1 MKHIFGYKREVA
13 IMKIVFMGTP
23 DFAVPSLK
31 KMIEKF
37 NVSAIVT
44 QPDKPSGRGKK
55 VSISPIKEVG
65 LSNEIPIFQPEKIR
79 TDSVIINKLK
89 ELKPDFII
97 VVAYGQILTKEI
109 LDIPRLGC
117 ICLHASLLP
126 MYRGSAPI
134 NWCLING
141 ETKTGNTT
149 ILMDTGIDTGD
160 MLMRS
165 EVEISESMTAG
176 ELYNLLKI
184 NGAELLEETIN
195 GIITGKICGIKQ
207 PNDGSSY
214 VKMLNKQ
221 MANINWNDSSTNI
234 HNLIR
239 GLSSWPYKNINSWPT
254 AYTYYKDIPFKIF
267 KSKSLEANIIDPP
280 GYIIDAN
287 DEGIKVA
294 TKNGILI
301 IEILQ
306 FPGGKPL
313 EVKEFLKGNKIEK
326 GIILS

>member
-1 MKHIFGYKREVA
+1 
-13 IMKIVFMGTP
+13 MKIVFMGTP

-31 KMIEKF
+31 KMIEKY
-37 NVSAIVT
+37 NVSAIIT

-65 LSNEIPIFQPEKIR
+65 LSNQIPIFQPEKIR

-89 ELKPDFII
+89 EIEPDFII

-160 MLMRS
+160 MLMKS
-165 EVEISESMTAG
+165 EVDISESMTAG

-221 MANINWNDSSTNI
+221 MAKIDWNDSSINI

-254 AYTYYKDIPFKIF
+254 AYTYYKDIPVKIF
-267 KSKSLEANIIDPP
+267 KSKSLEANIINPP
-280 GYIIDAN
+280 GYIIDTN

>member
-1 MKHIFGYKREVA
+1 
-13 IMKIVFMGTP
+13 MKIVFMGTP

-109 LDIPRLGC
+109 LDIPRIGC

-141 ETKTGNTT
+141 EIKTGNTT

-160 MLMRS
+160 MLMKS

-207 PNDGSSY
+207 PNNGSSY

-221 MANINWNDSSTNI
+221 IAKINWNDSSINI

-254 AYTYYKDIPFKIF
+254 AYTYYKDIPVKIF

-280 GYIIDAN
+280 GYIIDSN

>member
-1 MKHIFGYKREVA
+1 
-13 IMKIVFMGTP
+13 MKIVFMGTP

-141 ETKTGNTT
+141 EIKTGNTT
-149 ILMDTGIDTGD
+149 ILMNTGIDTGN

-254 AYTYYKDIPFKIF
+254 AYTYYKDIPVKIF

>member
-1 MKHIFGYKREVA
+1 
-13 IMKIVFMGTP
+13 MKIVFMGTP
-23 DFAVPSLK
+23 DFAVSSLK

-55 VSISPIKEVG
+55 VSISPIKKVG

-195 GIITGKICGIKQ
+195 GIITGKICGVKQ

-221 MANINWNDSSTNI
+221 MAKINWNDSSTNI

-280 GYIIDAN
+280 GYIIDAAN

>member
-1 MKHIFGYKREVA
+1 
-13 IMKIVFMGTP
+13 MKIVFMGTP

-195 GIITGKICGIKQ
+195 GIITGKICGVKQ

-221 MANINWNDSSTNI
+221 MAKINWNDSSTNI

-280 GYIIDAN
+280 GCIIDAN
-287 DEGIKVA
+287 DEGIKVT
-294 TKNGILI
+294 TKNDILI

-306 FPGGKPL
+306 FPGGKLL

>member
-1 MKHIFGYKREVA
+1 
-13 IMKIVFMGTP
+13 MKIVFMGTP

-31 KMIEKF
+31 KMIEKY

-44 QPDKPSGRGKK
+44 QPDKPSGTGKK

-65 LSNEIPIFQPEKIR
+65 LSNKIPIFQPEKIR

-176 ELYNLLKI
+176 ELYNLLKV

-207 PNDGSSY
+207 PNNGSSY
-214 VKMLNKQ
+214 VKMLNKE
-221 MANINWNDSSTNI
+221 MAKINWNDSSTNI

-294 TKNGILI
+294 TKKGILI

>member
-1 MKHIFGYKREVA
+1 
-13 IMKIVFMGTP
+13 MKIVFMGTP

-31 KMIEKF
+31 KMIEKY

-149 ILMDTGIDTGD
+149 MLMDTGIDTGD

-176 ELYNLLKI
+176 ELYNLLKV

-207 PNDGSSY
+207 QNDGSSY

-221 MANINWNDSSTNI
+221 MAKINWNDSSTNI

-254 AYTYYKDIPFKIF
+254 AYTYYKDIPVKIF
-267 KSKSLEANIIDPP
+267 KSKSLEANIINPP

>member
-1 MKHIFGYKREVA
+1 
-13 IMKIVFMGTP
+13 MKIVFMGTP
-23 DFAVPSLK
+23 DFSVPSLK
-31 KMIEKF
+31 KMIEKY

-44 QPDKPSGRGKK
+44 QPDKPSGRGNKL
-55 VSISPIKEVG
+55 SISPIKEVG
-65 LSNEIPIFQPEKIR
+65 LSNQITIFQPEKIR
-79 TDSVIINKLK
+79 TDSVIIDKLK

-165 EVEISESMTAG
+165 EVDISESMTAG

-184 NGAELLEETIN
+184 NGAELLEKTIN

-207 PNDGSSY
+207 PNDGRSY

-221 MANINWNDSSTNI
+221 MAKIDWNDSSINI

-254 AYTYYKDIPFKIF
+254 AYTYYKDIPVKIF
-267 KSKSLEANIIDPP
+267 KSKSLEANIINPP

-326 GIILS
+326 GVILS

>member
-1 MKHIFGYKREVA
+1 
-13 IMKIVFMGTP
+13 MKIVFMGTP
-23 DFAVPSLK
+23 DFSVPSLK
-31 KMIEKF
+31 KMIEKY

-89 ELKPDFII
+89 EIEPDFII

-195 GIITGKICGIKQ
+195 GIITGKICGVKQ

-221 MANINWNDSSTNI
+221 MAKIDWNDSSTNI

-254 AYTYYKDIPFKIF
+254 AYTYYKDIPVKIF

>member
-1 MKHIFGYKREVA
+1 MKYIFGYKREVA

-31 KMIEKF
+31 KMIEKY

-65 LSNEIPIFQPEKIR
+65 LSNKIPIFQPEKIR

-176 ELYNLLKI
+176 ELYNLLKV

-207 PNDGSSY
+207 PNNGSSY

-221 MANINWNDSSTNI
+221 MAKIDWNDSSTNI

-254 AYTYYKDIPFKIF
+254 AYTYYKDIPVKIF

-294 TKNGILI
+294 TKKGILI

>member
-1 MKHIFGYKREVA
+1 
-13 IMKIVFMGTP
+13 MKIVFMGTP

-31 KMIEKF
+31 KMIENF

-195 GIITGKICGIKQ
+195 GIITGKICGVKQ

-214 VKMLNKQ
+214 VKMLNKE
-221 MANINWNDSSTNI
+221 MAKINWNDSSTNI

-306 FPGGKPL
+306 FPGGKLL

>member
-1 MKHIFGYKREVA
+1 
-13 IMKIVFMGTP
+13 MKIVFMGTP

-31 KMIEKF
+31 KMIEKY

-65 LSNEIPIFQPEKIR
+65 LSNKIPIFQPEKIR

-176 ELYNLLKI
+176 ELYNLLKV

-207 PNDGSSY
+207 PNNGSSY

-221 MANINWNDSSTNI
+221 MAKIDWNDSSTNI

-254 AYTYYKDIPFKIF
+254 AYTYYKDIPVKIF

-294 TKNGILI
+294 TKKGILI

-326 GIILS
+326 GVILS

>member
-1 MKHIFGYKREVA
+1 
-13 IMKIVFMGTP
+13 MKIVFMGTP

-31 KMIEKF
+31 KMIEKY

-65 LSNEIPIFQPEKIR
+65 LSNQIPIFQPEKIR

-89 ELKPDFII
+89 EIEPDFII

-195 GIITGKICGIKQ
+195 GIIAGKICGVKQ

-221 MANINWNDSSTNI
+221 IAKIDWNDSSTNI

>member
-1 MKHIFGYKREVA
+1 
-13 IMKIVFMGTP
+13 MKIVFMGTP

-31 KMIEKF
+31 KMIEKY

-55 VSISPIKEVG
+55 ITISPVKEVG
-65 LSNEIPIFQPEKIR
+65 LLNQIPIFQPEKIR
-79 TDSVIINKLK
+79 TDSIVIEKLK
-89 ELKPDFII
+89 EIKPDFII
-97 VVAYGQILTKEI
+97 VVAYGQIITKEI

-126 MYRGSAPI
+126 MYRGSSPI
-134 NWCLING
+134 NWSLING
-141 ETKTGNTT
+141 EIRTGNTT

-160 MLMRS
+160 MLMKS
-165 EVEISESMTAG
+165 EFDIPESMTAG
-176 ELYNLLKI
+176 ELYNLLKT
-184 NGAELLEETIN
+184 NGAELLEETIA
-195 GIITGKICGIKQ
+195 GIASGKISGVKQ
-207 PNDGSSY
+207 QSEESSY
-214 VKMLNKQ
+214 IKMLNKE
-221 MANINWNDSSTNI
+221 MARINWNDSSINI

-254 AYTYYKDIPFKIF
+254 AHTYYKDIPIKIF
-267 KSKSLEANIIDPP
+267 KSKSLESNIIKPP
-280 GYIIDAN
+280 GYIIEAN
-287 DEGIKVA
+287 NDGIAVA
-294 TKNGILI
+294 TNNGILI

-326 GIILS
+326 GVILT

>member
-1 MKHIFGYKREVA
+1 
-13 IMKIVFMGTP
+13 MKIVFMGTP

-65 LSNEIPIFQPEKIR
+65 LSNQIPIFQPEKIR

-89 ELKPDFII
+89 EIEPDFII

-176 ELYNLLKI
+176 ELYNLLKV

-207 PNDGSSY
+207 QNDGSSY

-221 MANINWNDSSTNI
+221 MAKIDWNDSSTNI

-254 AYTYYKDIPFKIF
+254 AYTYYKDIPVKIF

-294 TKNGILI
+294 TKKGILI

>member
-1 MKHIFGYKREVA
+1 
-13 IMKIVFMGTP
+13 MKIVFMGTP

-221 MANINWNDSSTNI
+221 MAKIDWNDSSTNI

-254 AYTYYKDIPFKIF
+254 AYTYYKDIPVKIF
-267 KSKSLEANIIDPP
+267 KSKSLESNIIDPP

-294 TKNGILI
+294 TKKGILI

-306 FPGGKPL
+306 FPGRKPL

>member
-1 MKHIFGYKREVA
+1 
-13 IMKIVFMGTP
+13 MKIVFMGTP
-23 DFAVPSLK
+23 DFSVPSLK
-31 KMIEKF
+31 KMIEKY

-44 QPDKPSGRGKK
+44 QPDKPSGRGNKL
-55 VSISPIKEVG
+55 SISPIKEVG
-65 LSNEIPIFQPEKIR
+65 LSNQITIFQPEKIR
-79 TDSVIINKLK
+79 TDSVIIDKLK

-160 MLMRS
+160 MLMKS
-165 EVEISESMTAG
+165 EVDISESMTAG

-195 GIITGKICGIKQ
+195 RIITGKICGIKQ

-221 MANINWNDSSTNI
+221 MAKIDWNDSSINI

-254 AYTYYKDIPFKIF
+254 AYTYYKDIPVKIF
-267 KSKSLEANIIDPP
+267 KSKSLEANIINPP

-326 GIILS
+326 GVILS

>member
-1 MKHIFGYKREVA
+1 
-13 IMKIVFMGTP
+13 MKIVFMGTP
-23 DFAVPSLK
+23 DFSVPSLK

-44 QPDKPSGRGKK
+44 QPDKPSGRGNKL
-55 VSISPIKEVG
+55 STSPIKEVG
-65 LSNEIPIFQPEKIR
+65 LSNQITIFQPEKIR
-79 TDSVIINKLK
+79 TDSVIIDKLK

-160 MLMRS
+160 MLMKS
-165 EVEISESMTAG
+165 EVDISESMTAG

-207 PNDGSSY
+207 SNDGSSY

-221 MANINWNDSSTNI
+221 MAKIDWNDSSINI

-239 GLSSWPYKNINSWPT
+239 GLSSWPYKNINS
-254 AYTYYKDIPFKIF
+254 
-267 KSKSLEANIIDPP
+267 
-280 GYIIDAN
+280 
-287 DEGIKVA
+287 
-294 TKNGILI
+294 
-301 IEILQ
+301 
-306 FPGGKPL
+306 
-313 EVKEFLKGNKIEK
+313 
-326 GIILS
+326 

>member
-1 MKHIFGYKREVA
+1 
-13 IMKIVFMGTP
+13 MKIVFMGTP

-195 GIITGKICGIKQ
+195 GIITGKICGVKQ

>member
-1 MKHIFGYKREVA
+1 
-13 IMKIVFMGTP
+13 MKIVFMGTP

-149 ILMDTGIDTGD
+149 MLMDTGIDTGD

-165 EVEISESMTAG
+165 EVDISESMTAG

-195 GIITGKICGIKQ
+195 GIITGKICGVKQ

-221 MANINWNDSSTNI
+221 MAKIDWNDSSTNI

-254 AYTYYKDIPFKIF
+254 AYTYYKDIPVKIF
-267 KSKSLEANIIDPP
+267 KSKSLEADIIDPP

-313 EVKEFLKGNKIEK
+313 EVKEFLKGNKIEN
-326 GIILS
+326 GVILS

>member
-1 MKHIFGYKREVA
+1 
-13 IMKIVFMGTP
+13 MKIVFMGTP

-221 MANINWNDSSTNI
+221 MAKINWNDSSINI

-254 AYTYYKDIPFKIF
+254 AYTYYKDIPVKIF

-294 TKNGILI
+294 TKKGILI

>member
-1 MKHIFGYKREVA
+1 
-13 IMKIVFMGTP
+13 MKIVFMGTP

-176 ELYNLLKI
+176 ELYNLLKV

-214 VKMLNKQ
+214 VKMLKKQ
-221 MANINWNDSSTNI
+221 MAKINWNDSSINI

-254 AYTYYKDIPFKIF
+254 AYTYYKDIPVKIF

-301 IEILQ
+301 IEILK

>member
-1 MKHIFGYKREVA
+1 
-13 IMKIVFMGTP
+13 MKIVFMGTP
-23 DFAVPSLK
+23 DFSVPSLK

-55 VSISPIKEVG
+55 VSISPIKEIG
-65 LSNEIPIFQPEKIR
+65 LSNKIPIFQPEKIR

-89 ELKPDFII
+89 EIEPDFII

-195 GIITGKICGIKQ
+195 GIITGKICGVKQ

-221 MANINWNDSSTNI
+221 MAKINWNDSSTNI

>member
-1 MKHIFGYKREVA
+1 
-13 IMKIVFMGTP
+13 MKIVFMGTP

-37 NVSAIVT
+37 NVSAIIT

-65 LSNEIPIFQPEKIR
+65 LSNQIPIFQPEKIR

-165 EVEISESMTAG
+165 EIEISESMTAG

-184 NGAELLEETIN
+184 NGAELLEKTIN

-221 MANINWNDSSTNI
+221 MAKIDWNDSSINI

-254 AYTYYKDIPFKIF
+254 AYTYYKDIPVKIF
-267 KSKSLEANIIDPP
+267 KSKSLESNIINPP

-287 DEGIKVA
+287 DKGIKVA

-301 IEILQ
+301 IEVLQ

>member
-1 MKHIFGYKREVA
+1 
-13 IMKIVFMGTP
+13 MKIVFMGTP

-37 NVSAIVT
+37 NVSAIIT

-149 ILMDTGIDTGD
+149 MLMDTGIDTGD

-165 EVEISESMTAG
+165 EIEISESMTAG

-221 MANINWNDSSTNI
+221 MAKINWNDSSINI

-254 AYTYYKDIPFKIF
+254 AYTYYKDIPVKIF
-267 KSKSLEANIIDPP
+267 KSKSLEADIINPP

-287 DEGIKVA
+287 AEGIKVA

>member
-1 MKHIFGYKREVA
+1 
-13 IMKIVFMGTP
+13 MKIVFMGTP
-23 DFAVPSLK
+23 DFSVPSLK
-31 KMIEKF
+31 KMIEKY

-44 QPDKPSGRGKK
+44 QPDKPSGRGNKL
-55 VSISPIKEVG
+55 SISPIKEVG
-65 LSNEIPIFQPEKIR
+65 LSNQITIFQPEKIR
-79 TDSVIINKLK
+79 ADSVIIDKLK

-160 MLMRS
+160 MLMKS
-165 EVEISESMTAG
+165 EVDISESMTAG

-221 MANINWNDSSTNI
+221 MAKIDWNDSSINI

-254 AYTYYKDIPFKIF
+254 AYTYYKDIPVKIF
-267 KSKSLEANIIDPP
+267 KSKSLEANIINPP

-326 GIILS
+326 GVILS

>member
-1 MKHIFGYKREVA
+1 
-13 IMKIVFMGTP
+13 MKIVFMGTP

-37 NVSAIVT
+37 NVSAIIT

-55 VSISPIKEVG
+55 LTISPIKEVG

-141 ETKTGNTT
+141 EIKTGNTT
-149 ILMDTGIDTGD
+149 ILMDTSIDTGD

-195 GIITGKICGIKQ
+195 GIIAGKICGIKQ

-254 AYTYYKDIPFKIF
+254 AYTYYKDIPVKIF

>member
-1 MKHIFGYKREVA
+1 
-13 IMKIVFMGTP
+13 MKIVFMGTP

-31 KMIEKF
+31 KMIEQF

-117 ICLHASLLP
+117 ICLHTSLLP

-221 MANINWNDSSTNI
+221 MAKINWNDSSINI

-254 AYTYYKDIPFKIF
+254 AYTYYKDIPVKIF

>member
-1 MKHIFGYKREVA
+1 
-13 IMKIVFMGTP
+13 MKIVFMGTP

-31 KMIEKF
+31 KMIEQF

-55 VSISPIKEVG
+55 VSISPLKEVG

-117 ICLHASLLP
+117 ICLHTSLLP

-221 MANINWNDSSTNI
+221 MAKINWNDSSINI

-254 AYTYYKDIPFKIF
+254 AYTYYKDIPVKIF

>member
-1 MKHIFGYKREVA
+1 
-13 IMKIVFMGTP
+13 MKIVFMGTP

-65 LSNEIPIFQPEKIR
+65 LSNKIPIFQPEKIR

-89 ELKPDFII
+89 EIEPDFII

-165 EVEISESMTAG
+165 ELEISESMTAG

-195 GIITGKICGIKQ
+195 GIIIGKICGVKQ

-221 MANINWNDSSTNI
+221 MAKIDWNDSSINI

-254 AYTYYKDIPFKIF
+254 AYTYYKDIPVKIF
-267 KSKSLEANIIDPP
+267 KSKSLEANIINPP

>member
-1 MKHIFGYKREVA
+1 
-13 IMKIVFMGTP
+13 MKIVFMGTP

-65 LSNEIPIFQPEKIR
+65 LSNQIPIFQPEKIR

-89 ELKPDFII
+89 EIEPDFII

-149 ILMDTGIDTGD
+149 ILMNTGIDTGD

-195 GIITGKICGIKQ
+195 GIITGKICGVKQ

-221 MANINWNDSSTNI
+221 MAKINWNDSSTNI

-326 GIILS
+326 GVILS

>member
-1 MKHIFGYKREVA
+1 
-13 IMKIVFMGTP
+13 MKIVFMGTP

-31 KMIEKF
+31 KMIEKY

-65 LSNEIPIFQPEKIR
+65 LSNKIPIFQPEKIR

-176 ELYNLLKI
+176 ELYNLLKV

-207 PNDGSSY
+207 PNNGSSY

-221 MANINWNDSSTNI
+221 MAKIDWNDSSTNI

-267 KSKSLEANIIDPP
+267 KSKSLEADIIDPP

>member
-1 MKHIFGYKREVA
+1 
-13 IMKIVFMGTP
+13 MKIVFMGTP

-65 LSNEIPIFQPEKIR
+65 LSNQIPIFQPEKIR

-195 GIITGKICGIKQ
+195 GIISGKICGVKQ

-221 MANINWNDSSTNI
+221 IAKIDWNDSSTNI

>member
-1 MKHIFGYKREVA
+1 
-13 IMKIVFMGTP
+13 MKIVFMGTP

-195 GIITGKICGIKQ
+195 GIITGKICGVKQ

-221 MANINWNDSSTNI
+221 MAKINWNDSSTNI

-267 KSKSLEANIIDPP
+267 KSKLLEANIIDPP

>member
-1 MKHIFGYKREVA
+1 
-13 IMKIVFMGTP
+13 MKIVFMGTP

-65 LSNEIPIFQPEKIR
+65 LSNQIPIFQPEKIR

-89 ELKPDFII
+89 EIEPDFII

-134 NWCLING
+134 NWCLINR

-195 GIITGKICGIKQ
+195 GIIAGKICGVKQ

-221 MANINWNDSSTNI
+221 IAKIDWNDSSTNI

>member
-1 MKHIFGYKREVA
+1 
-13 IMKIVFMGTP
+13 MKIVFMGTP

-31 KMIEKF
+31 KMIEKY

-55 VSISPIKEVG
+55 ITISPVKEVG
-65 LSNEIPIFQPEKIR
+65 LLNQIPIFQPEKIR
-79 TDSVIINKLK
+79 TDSIVIEKLK
-89 ELKPDFII
+89 EIKPDFII
-97 VVAYGQILTKEI
+97 VVAYGQIITKEI

-126 MYRGSAPI
+126 MYRGSSPI
-134 NWCLING
+134 NWSLING
-141 ETKTGNTT
+141 EIRTGNTT

-160 MLMRS
+160 MLMKS
-165 EVEISESMTAG
+165 EFDIPESMTAG
-176 ELYNLLKI
+176 ELYNLLKT
-184 NGAELLEETIN
+184 NGAELLEETID
-195 GIITGKICGIKQ
+195 GIASGKISGVKQ
-207 PNDGSSY
+207 QSEESSY
-214 VKMLNKQ
+214 IKMLNKE
-221 MANINWNDSSTNI
+221 MARINWNDSSINI

-254 AYTYYKDIPFKIF
+254 AHTYYKDIPIKIF
-267 KSKSLEANIIDPP
+267 KSKSLESNIIKPP
-280 GYIIDAN
+280 GYIIEAN
-287 DEGIKVA
+287 NDGIAVA
-294 TKNGILI
+294 TNNGILI

-326 GIILS
+326 GVILT

>member
-1 MKHIFGYKREVA
+1 
-13 IMKIVFMGTP
+13 MKIVFMGTP

-55 VSISPIKEVG
+55 VSISPIKKVG

-149 ILMDTGIDTGD
+149 ILMDTGIDTGN

-195 GIITGKICGIKQ
+195 GIITGKICGVKQ

-221 MANINWNDSSTNI
+221 MAKINWNDSSTNI

-267 KSKSLEANIIDPP
+267 KSKSLEADIINPP

-294 TKNGILI
+294 TKKGILI